1 MYLLSFMSL
10 LSNLKVILVAL
21 QVKGKQMIKTLT
33 PGEIAKLC
41 DVHQRTVSRWIASG
55 KLKGHQLP
63 GRGDYRVMEED
74 FIAFAQEY
82 KLPIK
87 SAESRQPTILVI
99 DDEAPVRRALKRVF
113 NQAGYSVVE
122 AENSF
127 TAGALLERTRPAL
140 ITLDLMMPGI
150 RVEQVFDFLRTQSS
164 LTDIPVVVISAAPES
179 TLESA
184 RKYGAAKVIAKP
196 FNNDALLSC
205 VSELI
210 RSAPASLSKSA

>member
-1 MYLLSFMSL
+1 MSL
-10 LSNLKVILVAL
+10 LSNLKAILVTL
-21 QVKGKQMIKTLT
+21 QVKGKKMMKTLT

-74 FIAFAQEY
+74 FIAFAQQY

-87 SAESRQPTILVI
+87 ATESRQPTILVI

-113 NQAGYSVVE
+113 NQAGYTVVE

-127 TAGALLERTRPAL
+127 AAGALLERTRPEL

-150 RVEQVFDFLRTQSS
+150 RVEQVFDFLRTQSNTS
-164 LTDIPVVVISAAPES
+164 DIPVVVISAAPEA

-184 RKYGAAKVIAKP
+184 RKNGAARVIAKP
-196 FNNDALLSC
+196 FNNDTLLSS
-205 VSELI
+205 VSELLQD
-210 RSAPASLSKSA
+210 SPAGLSKSA

>member
-1 MYLLSFMSL
+1 
-10 LSNLKVILVAL
+10 
-21 QVKGKQMIKTLT
+21 MIKTLT

-63 GRGDYRVMEED
+63 GRGDYRVVEDD
-74 FIAFAQEY
+74 FIAFAQEH
-82 KLPIK
+82 KLPINT
-87 SAESRQPTILVI
+87 AESRRPTILVV

-113 NQAGYSVVE
+113 DQAGYNVVE

-127 TAGALLERTRPAL
+127 AAGALLERTRPAL

-150 RVEQVFDFLRTQSS
+150 RVEQVFDFLRTQTN

-179 TLESA
+179 ILDAA
-184 RKYGAAKVIAKP
+184 REHGAAKVIAKP
-196 FNNDALLSC
+196 FNNDALLSS
-205 VSELI
+205 VAELI
-210 RSAPASLSKSA
+210 QASPARMPKSA